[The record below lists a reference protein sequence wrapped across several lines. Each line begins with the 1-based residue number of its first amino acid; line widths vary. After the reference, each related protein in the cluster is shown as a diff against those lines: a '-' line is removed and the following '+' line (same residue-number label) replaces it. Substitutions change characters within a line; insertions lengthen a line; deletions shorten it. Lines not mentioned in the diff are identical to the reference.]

1 MTEPRLTVLV
11 DFGPAGGF
19 GPGKARLLERIDEAG
34 SIAAAARAMGMSY
47 RRAWMMVAS
56 MNRCFAGAVVE
67 TSHGGRRGGGARLT
81 DSGRRVVALYR
92 GAERAARRAAA
103 PHLTRLGK
111 IVAS

>member
-1 MTEPRLTVLV
+1 MTESRLTVLV

-47 RRAWMMVAS
+47 RRAWLMVAS

-67 TSHGGRRGGGARLT
+67 TSHGGRRGGGARVT
-81 DSGRRVVALYR
+81 NSGRQVVALYR
-92 GAERAARRAAA
+92 STERAARRAAA
-103 PHLTRLGK
+103 PHLTRLRRK
-111 IVAS
+111 VAT